1 MIRHDLPNGRAVF
14 FDPEPHVYY
23 DEAGTELAGVTT
35 VIRDIGGGPP
45 AKYYERNA
53 IEGLYELKR
62 RYPDWAWDD
71 ADADDVLKWLE
82 MEKVDSGAIF
92 KQAGTTGTSVHKVF
106 EALGLGDLAPDEV
119 LADDRYDERVKRLAR
134 WWRDNVVETIHAEIV
149 TASHNLGYAG
159 TVDWVGRLAE
169 PQGVGIIDL
178 KTSNY
183 VLQKYHFQLDG
194 YRESVMESG
203 YGRTDWQAV
212 LHLPSDKP
220 NRPAPAQPR
229 LVPSKALPGA
239 FRSQLEVYRHC
250 KHISPPRKVNRPSV
264 PLEQAPQEQAA

>member
-1 MIRHDLPNGRAVF
+1 MKRHDLPNGRSVF

-23 DEAGTELAGVTT
+23 DESGTELAGVTT

-53 IEGLYELKR
+53 IQGYFTLRQKF
-62 RYPDWAWDD
+62 PDWDWQG
-71 ADADDVLKWLE
+71 ADVDDVLKWLE

-92 KQAGTTGTSVHKVF
+92 RQAGTTGTSVHQVF
-106 EALGLGDLAPDEV
+106 EMFGLGTLSAADV
-119 LADDRYDERVKRLAR
+119 LLSSDPRLVRLAR
-134 WWRDNVVETIHAEIV
+134 WWLENVEETHHAEIV

-159 TVDWVGRLAE
+159 TVDWVGRLKDR
-169 PQGVGIIDL
+169 PGVGIIDL

-203 YGRTDWQAV
+203 YGETQWQAV
-212 LHLPSDKP
+212 LHLPKEG
-220 NRPAPAQPR
+220 NPR
-229 LVPSKALPGA
+229 LVPNKAQPGA

-250 KHISPPRKVNRPSV
+250 KAISPPRKINRPSV
-264 PLEQAPQEQAA
+264 PLSEAIAA